1 MSATSIVPVQP
12 CTVTAFPAT
21 PRRSASGAH
30 GERSSHS
37 PTTMPATRP
46 GCPNTLFE
54 LTPTT

>member
-1 MSATSIVPVQP
+1 MISSRSTPLSATMSATSIVPVQP
-12 CTVTAFPAT
+12 CTVIAFPAT

-46 GCPNTLFE
+46 G
-54 LTPTT
+54 